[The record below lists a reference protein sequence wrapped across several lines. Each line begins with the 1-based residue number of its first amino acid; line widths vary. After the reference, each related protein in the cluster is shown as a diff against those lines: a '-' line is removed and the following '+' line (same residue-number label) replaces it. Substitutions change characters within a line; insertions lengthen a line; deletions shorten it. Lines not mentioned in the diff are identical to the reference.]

1 MTFLELQDLVLD
13 WLDDKNA
20 GYFTRPKVKQWINNG
35 QREVQKRLSKA
46 AEGYHEISAQT
57 TCVANQS
64 DYALPAD
71 YRKSHRLVI
80 VNNPGTA
87 NEDEEQLDPITMNQ
101 QNMIGNQAGRPAA
114 YFLKKERL
122 VLCPKPDTTYTLR
135 LYYSYRV
142 ADMVEDAEIPD
153 VPEDYHELCAIL
165 GAMDGF
171 IKDGR
176 DASLLA
182 KKLKDYETTMDQDAE
197 DRTEDKP
204 REVVVT
210 GEY

>member
-1 MTFLELQDLVLD
+1 MTFLQLQDLVLD
-13 WLDDKNA
+13 WLDDPNA
-20 GYFTRPKVKQWINNG
+20 GYFTRAKVKAWINNG
-35 QREVQKRLSKA
+35 QREAQKRLSKA
-46 AEGYHEISAQT
+46 AEGYHEICVQT

-80 VNNPGTA
+80 VNSPGT
-87 NEDEEQLDPITMNQ
+87 NSEDEDQLEPITMNQ
-101 QNMIGNQAGRPAA
+101 QSLISYQAGRPIG
-114 YFLKKERL
+114 YYLKKDRMTL
-122 VLCPKPDTTYTLR
+122 VPKPDTTYTLR

-142 ADMVEDAEIPD
+142 ADMVDDAEVPD
-153 VPEDYHELCAIL
+153 CPEDYHELCAIL

-176 DASLLA
+176 DASLLN
-182 KKLKDYETTMDQDAE
+182 KKLVEYQTTMDQDAE
-197 DRTEDKP
+197 ARSEDKP

-210 GEY
+210 DGF